1 MATASVAA
9 ADVTFSGYGRFG
21 IAYTGSTKAVAA
33 VKGAV
38 TAAEV
43 TAIGT
48 AHATAIAGA
57 GTVAVADADVSGT
70 DLATLRAAVKTQTT
84 AVATAQEAF
93 DSAAAA
99 GQATTSEAAALLA
112 AQQVLALNEA
122 KVAAAN
128 GTAAVDAGKSST
140 DVTSRLRL
148 QITATAES
156 DAGVTFG
163 GMVRIQQNEGSQG
176 QTNAARFFAKSG
188 GLEVG
193 AGNIYGALEF
203 MPGQYPIDLGLT
215 GLGYEYVAYGFNG
228 DAYSSGGT
236 GASGSNG
243 VEVMYS
249 AGDLSVHVS
258 ASDTNNRVAAVAAY
272 SMSGWTVALGGQ
284 DSDDK
289 GDTEFSAT
297 VGGTIGGVSVGLAYA
312 DNGTN
317 GDKTVLSGSF
327 AAGAATNIEAYYAD
341 DSLEADAS
349 YGVDFNHSLGG
360 GTSLRGGVAS
370 KHSGQTVAD
379 FGVRFNF

>member
-21 IAYTGSTKAVAA
+21 VAYTGAV
-33 VKGAV
+33 G
-38 TAAEV
+38 
-43 TAIGT
+43 
-48 AHATAIAGA
+48 
-57 GTVAVADADVSGT
+57 
-70 DLATLRAAVKTQTT
+70 TT
-84 AVATAQEAF
+84 A
-93 DSAAAA
+93 
-99 GQATTSEAAALLA
+99 
-112 AQQVLALNEA
+112 
-122 KVAAAN
+122 
-128 GTAAVDAGKSST
+128 SST

-148 QITATAES
+148 QIDATAES

-163 GMVRIQQNEGSQG
+163 ARVRIQQNEGQRG
-176 QTNAARFFAKSG
+176 QTNGARFYAISG

-193 AGNIYGALEF
+193 AGNINGALEW

-215 GLGYEYVAYGFNG
+215 GLGYEYVAYGFNA

-249 AGDLSVHVS
+249 AGDLSLHVS
-258 ASDTNNRVAAVAAY
+258 ASDTNDRVAAVAAY

-284 DSDDK
+284 ESDDK
-289 GDTEFSAT
+289 GDTEFTAT
-297 VGGTIGGVSVGLAYA
+297 VGGTIGPVSVGLAYA

>member
-1 MATASVAA
+1 MKKILFATTALVATASVAA

-21 IAYTGSTKAVAA
+21 IAYTGAV
-33 VKGAV
+33 G
-38 TAAEV
+38 
-43 TAIGT
+43 
-48 AHATAIAGA
+48 ATA
-57 GTVAVADADVSGT
+57 
-70 DLATLRAAVKTQTT
+70 
-84 AVATAQEAF
+84 
-93 DSAAAA
+93 
-99 GQATTSEAAALLA
+99 
-112 AQQVLALNEA
+112 
-122 KVAAAN
+122 
-128 GTAAVDAGKSST
+128 SST
-140 DVTSRLRL
+140 DVTSRFRL
-148 QITATAES
+148 TIDATAES
-156 DAGVTFG
+156 DSGVTFG
-163 GMVRIQQNEGSQG
+163 ARARIQQNEGQQG
-176 QTNAARFFAKSG
+176 QTNGARFYAKSG
-188 GLEVG
+188 SLQVG
-193 AGNIYGALEF
+193 AGNIYGALDS

-215 GLGYEYVAYGFNG
+215 GLGYEYTAYFFNG

-272 SMSGWTVALGGQ
+272 TMSGWTVALGGQ
-284 DSDDK
+284 DSDDT
-289 GDTEFSAT
+289 GDTELTAT
-297 VGGTIGGVSVGLAYA
+297 VGGTIGPVSVGLAYA

-317 GDKTVLSGSF
+317 GDKTVLTGSF

>member
-1 MATASVAA
+1 M
-9 ADVTFSGYGRFG
+9 
-21 IAYTGSTKAVAA
+21 
-33 VKGAV
+33 
-38 TAAEV
+38 
-43 TAIGT
+43 
-48 AHATAIAGA
+48 
-57 GTVAVADADVSGT
+57 
-70 DLATLRAAVKTQTT
+70 
-84 AVATAQEAF
+84 
-93 DSAAAA
+93 
-99 GQATTSEAAALLA
+99 
-112 AQQVLALNEA
+112 
-122 KVAAAN
+122 
-128 GTAAVDAGKSST
+128 
-140 DVTSRLRL
+140 
-148 QITATAES
+148 
-156 DAGVTFG
+156 TFG
-163 GMVRIQQNEGSQG
+163 GRVRIQQNEGSTG
-176 QTNAARFFAKSG
+176 ATNGARFFARSG

-284 DSDDK
+284 NSDDK
-289 GDTEFSAT
+289 GDTEATAT

-317 GDKTVLSGSF
+317 GNKTVLSGSF

-341 DSLEADAS
+341 DSLKADAS